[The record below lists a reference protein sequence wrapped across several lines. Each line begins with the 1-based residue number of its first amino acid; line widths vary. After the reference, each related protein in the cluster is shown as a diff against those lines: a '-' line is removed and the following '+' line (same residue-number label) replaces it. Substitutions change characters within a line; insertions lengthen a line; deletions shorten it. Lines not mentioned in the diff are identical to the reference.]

1 MMKKS
6 EVQRRNERR
15 LLCRLVAKEL
25 SPEELGF
32 VPGGVG
38 RIDPVSTALVT
49 TPGYVEDN

>member
-1 MMKKS
+1 MKKKN
-6 EVQRRNERR
+6 ENQKGHERR